1 MIPSNISLR
10 LPRLRFESADDERE
24 FDRGSQS
31 ARYRHFILSG
41 WVSLIIY
48 NGFLIVDWLVSPD
61 VFALGAALRLVL
73 FTSFGLATLLVAMAF
88 RKVFLLLPSKVTE
101 LTVLASG
108 ILAAL
113 SIAVVLT
120 SPVMGKGPWAVFY
133 HGGFVPVIIYGTVV
147 QRLRFKMAA
156 WFTATIVVIHWVCM
170 AIGYRDASA
179 PVVPMLL
186 FISSMAGYTLIINYR
201 LEYEERQQF
210 LKQQRA
216 RVLRQQLDRSRIE
229 LEKAAR
235 SDPLTGA
242 ANRRAFD
249 EAMQTAWAMATANQ
263 SALSVLLVDVDH
275 FKAYNDFYGHPAGDQ
290 CLRHVAQALQG
301 VIDAEGGLV
310 ARWGGEE
317 FAAVLPAHT
326 LPRALDLANRARVAV
341 QSANLRHER
350 SGTAATVTVSV
361 GVASTIP
368 AQGDVWL
375 ELLAQADAALYE
387 AKRAGRNRASA
398 AGPRQQV
405 AAG

>member
-1 MIPSNISLR
+1 MIPSTVSLSV
-10 LPRLRFESADDERE
+10 PRLRFESEDDERE
-24 FDRGSQS
+24 FDLASQP
-31 ARYRHFILSG
+31 ARFRHFILSG

-48 NGFLIVDWLVSPD
+48 NGFLIVDWLVNPN
-61 VFALGAALRLVL
+61 VFALGSALRLGV
-73 FTSFGLATLLVAMAF
+73 FTSFGLATLLVAMVF
-88 RKVFLLLPSKVTE
+88 RRVFLALPSVVTE
-101 LTVLASG
+101 ITVLASG
-108 ILAAL
+108 LLAAL

-120 SPVMGKGPWAVFY
+120 SPVMGQGPWAVFY

-156 WFTATIVVIHWVCM
+156 GFTATIVVIHWVCM
-170 AIGYRDASA
+170 AVSYRDASA

-210 LKQQRA
+210 LRHQRA
-216 RVLRQQLDRSRIE
+216 KVLSQQLDRSRIE

-249 EAMQTAWAMATANQ
+249 EAMQTAWALATTNQ
-263 SALSVLLVDVDH
+263 SAVSVLLVDVDH

-301 VIDAEGGLV
+301 VMRTEGGLV

-317 FAAVLPAHT
+317 FAIVLPAHT
-326 LPRALDLANRARVAV
+326 LPRALDLANRARMAV

-350 SGTAATVTVSV
+350 SSTATSVTISV

-368 AQGDVWL
+368 AQGDVWM